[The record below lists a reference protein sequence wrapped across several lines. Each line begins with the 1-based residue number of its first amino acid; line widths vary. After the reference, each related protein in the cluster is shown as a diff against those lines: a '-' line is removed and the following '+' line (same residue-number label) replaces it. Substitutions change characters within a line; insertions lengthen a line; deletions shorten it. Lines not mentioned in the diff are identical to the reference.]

1 MSTAV
6 KTTVPPLMEGQR
18 LDQSTF
24 HERYEAMPPGTR
36 AELIKGVV
44 FMPSPVGY
52 DHSDPLVLLI
62 VWLDMY
68 AEHTLGVHA
77 LTDATV
83 ILDNWNEPQPDA
95 TLRIRPEHGGRT
107 RNEGRYVAGA
117 PELVV
122 EVARSSRYI
131 DLGPKQDEYE
141 RAGVLE
147 YLVRSV
153 APDEVIWYVL
163 EGSQFVP
170 LAADAD
176 GIHRSRVFPGLW
188 LDAAALLAGDR
199 AGVRAALDRGMSTPD
214 HAAFVAKLAAVRV
227 EPSA

>member
-18 LDQSTF
+18 LDQPTF

-36 AELIKGVV
+36 AELINRVV
-44 FMPSPVGY
+44 FMPSPAGY
-52 DHSDPLVLLI
+52 NHGIPLTGVL
-62 VWLDMY
+62 VWLDWY
-68 AEHTLGVHA
+68 AEHTSGVET

-83 ILDNWNEPQPDA
+83 ILDGWNELQPDA
-95 TLRIRPEHGGRT
+95 TLRIQPKHGGRT
-107 RNEGRYVAGA
+107 RNEGGYVAGA

-122 EVARSSRYI
+122 EVARSSRYV

-141 RAGVLE
+141 RAGVFE
-147 YLVRSV
+147 YVVRSV
-153 APDEVIWYVL
+153 EPDEVIWYVL
-163 EGSQFVP
+163 DGSQFVP

-176 GIHRSRVFPGLW
+176 GIHRSRAFPGLW
-188 LDAAALLAGDR
+188 LDAVALLAGDR
-199 AGVRAALDRGMSTPD
+199 AGVRAVLNRGMSTPE
-214 HAAFVAKLAAVRV
+214 HAAFVAKLAAARV